1 MSVLALLLNADVKK
15 IEEKQTKKMEIPRLS
30 AALGAPFVL
39 ELQPIDPE
47 LYSEIQES
55 AVKLDKKGGL
65 KSIDT
70 YALSVRTC
78 VEGIKDPSMKD
89 KGLMKKFGAASPND
103 LVKKLFLAGE
113 ISDISQEIL
122 QEFAQLKKKNYDTF
136 LNDAK
141 AYGEAQK
148 ERDKQF
154 NQLIFKMRTVLAKKG
169 K

>member
-30 AALGAPFVL
+30 AALGAPFEL

-113 ISDISQEIL
+113 ISDISQEISKVNGYTS
-122 QEFAQLKKKNYDTF
+122 QDETDEVVKN
-136 LNDAK
+136 
-141 AYGEAQK
+141 
-148 ERDKQF
+148 
-154 NQLIFKMRTVLAKKG
+154 
-169 K
+169 

>member
-1 MSVLALLLNADVKK
+1 MSVLALLLNADPKK
-15 IEEKQTKKMEIPRLS
+15 IEEKATKKMEIPRLS
-30 AALGAPFVL
+30 AALGAPFEL

-55 AVKLDKKGGL
+55 AVNLDKKGGL

-103 LVKKLFLAGE
+103 LVK
-113 ISDISQEIL
+113 SCSW
-122 QEFAQLKKKNYDTF
+122 
-136 LNDAK
+136 
-141 AYGEAQK
+141 
-148 ERDKQF
+148 
-154 NQLIFKMRTVLAKKG
+154 LAKSVIFPRKSARSTDTRART
-169 K
+169 KRMK

>member
-15 IEEKQTKKMEIPRLS
+15 FEEKQTKKMEIPRLS
-30 AALGAPFVL
+30 AALGAPFEL

-103 LVKKLFLAGE
+103 LVKKTVPGW
-113 ISDISQEIL
+113 
-122 QEFAQLKKKNYDTF
+122 
-136 LNDAK
+136 
-141 AYGEAQK
+141 
-148 ERDKQF
+148 R
-154 NQLIFKMRTVLAKKG
+154 NQRHFSGNQQG
-169 K
+169 KRLHEPGRNG